1 VRATVGR
8 GEGQTHSY
16 YDSLVTLGC
25 RNYEMADET
34 EDIAADQEP
43 TAAEQVCVGTTG
55 GESQDR
61 AEEGGGGEV
70 GQRTRS

>member
-1 VRATVGR
+1 
-8 GEGQTHSY
+8 
-16 YDSLVTLGC
+16 
-25 RNYEMADET
+25 MADET